1 MRAASSRCS
10 TAASSSNT
18 AARPETRG
26 GVGPMWRN
34 YLTVALRALAKNRAY
49 TIINIAG
56 LSLGI
61 AACLLILSYVR
72 YEFSYDECLPDSEN
86 VFPLQDFSPATDEGG
101 DAMKLQQPR
110 DRKSGLSGKR
120 VAVRVDHVGS
130 RTIKKTRRKHPH

>member
-49 TIINIAG
+49 PIINIAG

-61 AACLLILSYVR
+61 AACLLIMSYVR
-72 YEFSYDECLPDSEN
+72 YELSYDEWLPDSVH
-86 VFPLQDFSPATDEGG
+86 VFPLQALDHATDEGG
-101 DAMKLQQPR
+101 EEKKLQ
-110 DRKSGLSGKR
+110 
-120 VAVRVDHVGS
+120 
-130 RTIKKTRRKHPH
+130 KTRPVLGQRLRKN

>member
-56 LSLGI
+56 LSLRI
-61 AACLLILSYVR
+61 AECLLILSYVS
-72 YEFSYDECLPDSEN
+72 YEFSYDDWLPDSDH
-86 VFPLQDFSPATDEGG
+86 FFQLQASSEAS
-101 DAMKLQQPR
+101 R
-110 DRKSGLSGKR
+110 VGK
-120 VAVRVDHVGS
+120 A
-130 RTIKKTRRKHPH
+130 